1 MTTFMC
7 LHCLIQSNLTYKL
20 MQQTLYMYDLDN
32 YRRILGYGSLI
43 NSKNLDC
50 VAVTRVLEMKLTF
63 FFLKLRNA
71 HM

>member
-1 MTTFMC
+1 
-7 LHCLIQSNLTYKL
+7 
-20 MQQTLYMYDLDN
+20 MQQTLYMYNLDN

-63 FFLKLRNA
+63 FS
-71 HM
+71 